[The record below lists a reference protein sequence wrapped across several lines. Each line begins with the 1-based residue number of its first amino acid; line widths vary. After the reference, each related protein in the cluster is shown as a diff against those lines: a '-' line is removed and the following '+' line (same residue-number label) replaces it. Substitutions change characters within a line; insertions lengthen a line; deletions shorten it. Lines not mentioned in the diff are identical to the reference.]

1 MRYSENHHLNS
12 DDGGTNAHVALHLQG
27 ASLLRAMEFVDAVL
41 AAAGEFVLEAEA
53 PAPLQ
58 GATVLRPQTS
68 GPCVHIDQA
77 DDKDP
82 KEIQALGL
90 ACRHPGRLHQRD
102 GECPQEWECPHLD
115 NPDVLCSVR
124 DACYAM
130 HEVIRMRDV
139 CEAEQEEQVSSL
151 CGYYDE
157 RSEHAD
163 NIDPCTHP
171 DACKTGCPY
180 LDDDGIYCPQK
191 DGWSAASKQAEEDL
205 AWAWGDDLPEFVS
218 LAQDPEGRGHD
229 LAAEAAD
236 QVPRSD
242 YVLAPRDPQEQ
253 DADMAA
259 VAPSQT
265 YETAAPEWVE
275 PEPEEAP
282 VYTTPAGPKGA
293 PAHVTEW
300 TAEEDA
306 AIRDATTAAESVT
319 LYRSAVPDS
328 GRSDAAIRARWYKKV
343 RPGLCEARDPLPDF
357 VGDVVPV
364 TQCEEPAFL
373 PGDRV
378 RITHAL
384 HRGHTGKIERYFPA
398 TENYLV
404 AIDGMPDMIVLTDA
418 QMEAV

>member
-1 MRYSENHHLNS
+1 VILIFATPEEARE
-12 DDGGTNAHVALHLQG
+12 
-27 ASLLRAMEFVDAVL
+27 LLGLSTRQPEIV
-41 AAAGEFVLEAEA
+41 
-53 PAPLQ
+53 
-58 GATVLRPQTS
+58 RPQTS
-68 GPCVHIDQA
+68 GPCVHYDEQTEHAA
-77 DDKDP
+77 DADP
-82 KEIQALGL
+82 CTYPYGDEYS
-90 ACRHPGRLHQRD
+90 D
-102 GECPQEWECPHLD
+102 GVCPHLD
-115 NPDVLCSVR
+115 NPDVLCPVK

-130 HEVIRMRDV
+130 RDVARMRDAR
-139 CEAEQEEQVSSL
+139 EAEQ
-151 CGYYDE
+151 D
-157 RSEHAD
+157 
-163 NIDPCTHP
+163 
-171 DACKTGCPY
+171 
-180 LDDDGIYCPQK
+180 
-191 DGWSAASKQAEEDL
+191 
-205 AWAWGDDLPEFVS
+205 
-218 LAQDPEGRGHD
+218 
-229 LAAEAAD
+229 
-236 QVPRSD
+236 
-242 YVLAPRDPQEQ
+242 EQ

-384 HRGHTGKIERYFPA
+384 HRGQTGKIERYSPA
-398 TENYLV
+398 TDNYLV
-404 AIDGMPDMIVLTDA
+404 AIDGLPDRIILTDA